1 MQVCAAL
8 PNSFIQETP
17 FSASLADRQVRAAIS
32 GWDEKPALGFFP
44 LSSRPGLGL
53 DVDEGALEAHTV
65 AR

>member
-32 GWDEKPALGFFP
+32 GWDEKPTLGFFP